1 MAEGVVS
8 SLNVQAFF
16 VSGSLG
22 VALDWMLLLGGGR
35 LLLEQPHAKG

>member
-1 MAEGVVS
+1 MS
-8 SLNVQAFF
+8 SLNVEAFF

-22 VALDWMLLLGGGR
+22 VALERLLLLGDGR